1 MSSSR
6 SLIEEPPYFHS
17 AMGSMRFYEDQTDR
31 RGIHAAVVMDLLGA
45 AEYRNLEIA
54 RKPCV

>member
-1 MSSSR
+1 
-6 SLIEEPPYFHS
+6 
-17 AMGSMRFYEDQTDR
+17 MGSMRFYEDQTDR